1 MEYLVEIGV
10 GGLFALFLVREFL
23 SYSKSQQDK
32 KNKCD
37 DPRYR
42 ELEKKIERLYEM
54 HRVYDQDG
62 APIWYR
68 KRVTEDRVDK
78 IYHSI
83 NNLQQA
89 TMALH
94 EAMKKLMEKQC

>member
-1 MEYLVEIGV
+1 MDYLTEIGI

-23 SYSKSQQDK
+23 SYSKTQQEK
-32 KNKCD
+32 KSKCED

-68 KRVTEDRVDK
+68 KRATEER
-78 IYHSI
+78 I

-89 TMALH
+89 TLALH
-94 EAMKKLMEKQC
+94 EAMKKLLEK